1 MPKSDDSK
9 KYETEE
15 DTEGEYERWKKPV
28 TPKPEPEPANEAS
41 PTPEPRRMRPRR
53 QQTCHMDTRK
63 DRRIA
68 DASEIPY
75 YESMD
80 HLWVSG
86 SPYYVRLGRRPSFYH
101 KIIAE
106 HWHAQKKLW
115 NVSRCR
121 HE

>member
-9 KYETEE
+9 KYETED
-15 DTEGEYERWKKPV
+15 DTEGEYERWKKPMV
-28 TPKPEPEPANEAS
+28 PKTEEEEPKEAS

-53 QQTCHMDTRK
+53 QQTTHTDKRK

-101 KIIAE
+101 RIIAE

-115 NVSRCR
+115 NPTRSR